1 MRRILMTTAAGLSL
15 LVTPALAETEVSE
28 EKAADGSEMAEE
40 KAVDG
45 SEKAAEKSA
54 DGSEVAAE
62 KSARERALDAILLP
76 DQADDLRRGGMKN
89 EEVVEALEVLEEKG
103 ATASEAR
110 EVLDAGETDGDGD
123 AWEGNF
129 GSWVR
134 AQVEDGKRGKELS
147 EAVRAEKETRRERKR
162 AMKEAGTWTG
172 GGDEDG
178 EDGEKPEH
186 AGKDGERGKSGEH
199 GKPENAGKEMGAEKK
214 AAGKEMGAEKKAA
227 GEEMGAEKKA
237 AGQAKSE
244 EKRGGKPEG
253 ERGSKG
259 KGK

>member
-15 LVTPALAETEVSE
+15 LVTPALAEDAP

-45 SEKAAEKSA
+45 SEKAAEKAA
-54 DGSEVAAE
+54 DGSEMAAE

-89 EEVVEALEVLEEKG
+89 EEVEEALEVLEEKG

-110 EVLDAGETDGDGD
+110 DVLDAGETDGDGD

-134 AQVEDGKRGKELS
+134 TQVEDGKRGKELS
-147 EAVRAEKETRRERKR
+147 EAVRAEKETRREHKR

-172 GGDEDG
+172 GGDEDDK
-178 EDGEKPEH
+178 DGGKPEH
-186 AGKDGERGKSGEH
+186 AGKDGEHGKPEHAGKDGEHGKSGEH

-227 GEEMGAEKKA
+227 G
-237 AGQAKSE
+237 QSKSE

-253 ERGSKG
+253 ERGGKG